1 MADVPPTNRPG
12 EIFCFD
18 SAEAHDAFFN
28 GTVELTGIQYTGDF
42 ADPADVRAL
51 LAQAPVMQR
60 KYAEVGRKCREG
72 PSGRYLRYVGAAAT
86 VRDMVALA
94 DALDGE
100 GALVNYVGVSYG
112 TLLGAWF
119 VNSECRDLL

>member
-1 MADVPPTNRPG
+1 MKR
-12 EIFCFD
+12 I
-18 SAEAHDAFFN
+18 
-28 GTVELTGIQYTGDF
+28 GI
-42 ADPADVRAL
+42 L
-51 LAQAPVMQR
+51 L
-60 KYAEVGRKCREG
+60 
-72 PSGRYLRYVGAAAT
+72 SGRGSN
-86 VRDMVALA
+86 MVALA